1 MIIVAMHRKL
11 IALVAL
17 LTLIAVATGCV
28 TGRSPLRFSES
39 ELPPTTAG
47 DPYAVSISISGNE
60 TPVGGV
66 SVSKGELP
74 GGLAVDL
81 SGAGQGA
88 IDLVVI
94 HGTPTTAGTYTFTI
108 AVWCY
113 GTNVSGQTGEQEYTL
128 VVT

>member
-1 MIIVAMHRKL
+1 M
-11 IALVAL
+11 L
-17 LTLIAVATGCV
+17 LTLVAVAAGCV
-28 TGRSPLRFSES
+28 TGRSPLRFSET
-39 ELPPTTAG
+39 ELPPTPAG
-47 DPYAVSISISGNE
+47 DPYSVSISIAGNE

-74 GGLAVDL
+74 DGLAVDM

-108 AVWCY
+108 SVWCY